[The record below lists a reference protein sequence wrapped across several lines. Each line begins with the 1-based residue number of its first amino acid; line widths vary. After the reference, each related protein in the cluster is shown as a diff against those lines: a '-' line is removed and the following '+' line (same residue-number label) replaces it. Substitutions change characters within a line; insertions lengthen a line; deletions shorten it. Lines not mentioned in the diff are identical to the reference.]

1 MNLKEAFRYQN
12 AIQSMLSSTLAELQ
26 DRSNI
31 LKVST
36 THFRSKVRSDDQD
49 VTIEDNANSEYAGK
63 ANLLVEFASMLLA
76 EKEKLTNA
84 NPYGEEFSLEVDM
97 DGEVALN
104 QERQRFASTLR
115 AMTGYKSSEVIL
127 PNGGSGFCFNGEGNQ
142 VAYHCEAKRVTTID
156 FDRNKVRAL
165 AAELGKKSDGISA
178 ELDKC
183 MVNTE
188 VSYEAPF
195 DVNDNFDAV
204 FSKFIENRAKD

>member
-76 EKEKLTNA
+76 EKEKLTKA
-84 NPYGEEFSLEVDM
+84 IHTAKISLEVDM

-127 PNGGSGFCFNGEGNQ
+127 PNGGSGFCFNREGNQ

-204 FSKFIENRAKD
+204 FSKFIENQAKD

>member
-12 AIQSMLSSTLAELQ
+12 AIQSMLSSALAELQ

-36 THFRSKVRSDDQD
+36 THFRSKVRSDAQD

-63 ANLLVEFASMLLA
+63 ANLLVEFASMLLE
-76 EKEKLTNA
+76 EKEKLTKA
-84 NPYGEEFSLEVDM
+84 IHTAKALLEVDM

-115 AMTGYKSSEVIL
+115 VMTGYKSSEVIL

-204 FSKFIENRAKD
+204 FSKFIEDQAKD

>member
-12 AIQSMLSSTLAELQ
+12 AIQAMLLHTASELQ

-36 THFRSKVRSDDQD
+36 TYLRSKVRADAEDETMD
-49 VTIEDNANSEYAGK
+49 DNADSEYAGK
-63 ANLLVEFASMLLA
+63 ANLLVGFATTLLE
-76 EKEKLTNA
+76 EKEKLTKA
-84 NPYGEEFSLEVDM
+84 IHTAKAGLDIDM
-97 DGEVALN
+97 DGEVAMN
-104 QERQRFASTLR
+104 QERQRIASTLR
-115 AMTGYKSSEVIL
+115 SMIAHKSGEVTIHNGGTGY
-127 PNGGSGFCFNGEGNQ
+127 CFNSEGNQ
-142 VAYHCEAKRVTTID
+142 VIYRCDAKKVTTID

-165 AAELGKKSDGISA
+165 AAELSKKSDDVSA
-178 ELDKC
+178 ILDKC

-204 FSKFIENRAKD
+204 FSKFAEDHTKD

>member
-12 AIQSMLSSTLAELQ
+12 AIQSMLSSALAELQ

-36 THFRSKVRSDDQD
+36 THFRSKVRSDAQD

-63 ANLLVEFASMLLA
+63 ANLLVDFAAMLLA
-76 EKEKLTNA
+76 EKEKLTKA
-84 NPYGEEFSLEVDM
+84 IYDAKVSLDVDM

-127 PNGGSGFCFNGEGNQ
+127 PNGGSGLCFNGEGNQ

-156 FDRNKVRAL
+156 FDRNKVRIL

-204 FSKFIENRAKD
+204 FSKFIEDQAKA

>member
-12 AIQSMLSSTLAELQ
+12 AIQSMLSSALAELQ

-36 THFRSKVRSDDQD
+36 THFRSKVRSDAQD

-63 ANLLVEFASMLLA
+63 ANLLVEFASMLLE
-76 EKEKLTNA
+76 EKEKLTKA
-84 NPYGEEFSLEVDM
+84 IHTAKASLEVDM

-115 AMTGYKSSEVIL
+115 VMTGYKSSEVIL

-204 FSKFIENRAKD
+204 FSKFIEDQAKD

>member
-1 MNLKEAFRYQN
+1 
-12 AIQSMLSSTLAELQ
+12 
-26 DRSNI
+26 
-31 LKVST
+31 
-36 THFRSKVRSDDQD
+36 
-49 VTIEDNANSEYAGK
+49 
-63 ANLLVEFASMLLA
+63 MLL
-76 EKEKLTNA
+76 L
-84 NPYGEEFSLEVDM
+84 P
-97 DGEVALN
+97 
-104 QERQRFASTLR
+104 
-115 AMTGYKSSEVIL
+115 YKSSEVIL

-204 FSKFIENRAKD
+204 FSKFIENQAKD

>member
-12 AIQSMLSSTLAELQ
+12 AIQSMLSSALAELQ

-36 THFRSKVRSDDQD
+36 THFRSKVRSDAQD

-63 ANLLVEFASMLLA
+63 ANLLVEFASMLLE
-76 EKEKLTNA
+76 EKEKLTKA
-84 NPYGEEFSLEVDM
+84 IHTAKASLEVDM

-115 AMTGYKSSEVIL
+115 VMTGYKSSEVIL
-127 PNGGSGFCFNGEGNQ
+127 PNGGSGLCFNGEGNQ

-204 FSKFIENRAKD
+204 FSKFIEDQAKD

>member
-12 AIQSMLSSTLAELQ
+12 AIQSMLSSALAELQ

-36 THFRSKVRSDDQD
+36 THFRSKVRSDAQD

-63 ANLLVEFASMLLA
+63 ANLLVEFASMLLE
-76 EKEKLTNA
+76 EKEKLTKA
-84 NPYGEEFSLEVDM
+84 IHTAKASLEVDM

-115 AMTGYKSSEVIL
+115 VMIGYKSSEVIL

-204 FSKFIENRAKD
+204 FSKFIEDQAKD

>member
-12 AIQSMLSSTLAELQ
+12 AIQSMLSSALAELQ

-36 THFRSKVRSDDQD
+36 THFRSKVRSDAQD

-63 ANLLVEFASMLLA
+63 ANLLVEFASMLLE
-76 EKEKLTNA
+76 EKEKLTKA
-84 NPYGEEFSLEVDM
+84 IHTAKASLEVDM